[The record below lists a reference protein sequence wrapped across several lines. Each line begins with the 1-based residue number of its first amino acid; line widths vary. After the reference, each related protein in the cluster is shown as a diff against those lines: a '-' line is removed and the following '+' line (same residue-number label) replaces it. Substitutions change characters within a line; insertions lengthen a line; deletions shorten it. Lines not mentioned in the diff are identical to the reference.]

1 MPYADPQ
8 KNKDCKRRRYERNKT
23 FRRRVKR
30 LVFLLRGCV
39 GTLTNPCMWQGD
51 IPHVALQFDHREGE
65 DKRHD
70 ICRMDGHAI
79 ETIKNEMKKCDVIC
93 ASCHAIKTEQRRLAI

>member
-1 MPYADPQ
+1 MVAEKTHKKIKIAKPTE
-8 KNKDCKRRRYERNKT
+8 KRKRRRYERNKT

-65 DKRHD
+65 DKKHD

-79 ETIKNEMKKCDVIC
+79 ETIKNEMKKCDVILC
-93 ASCHAIKTEQRRLAI
+93 KLSRN